1 MRKIES
7 LMCDCEN
14 MTGAVRD
21 DKIALVFETV
31 FQDRA
36 DEDGEVKWDQV
47 LDILNSLGRKV
58 GQDRV
63 AKLRRKFDTDE
74 SGLVDY
80 KDRNFL
86 MAISSIGVAD
96 VNSIQNKVFTTAF
109 KIFDTDEDNLLSLAE
124 ARIILSLFLP
134 VRVQQEQELVET
146 ILYSMDSQKDGY
158 IRQADLIAGVRTSTS
173 FSLSLYREEFI
184 LAGLMVAGFL
194 LYQVAKQYGLVPVI
208 GVYDGP
214 IGT

>member
-1 MRKIES
+1 
-7 LMCDCEN
+7 MCDCEN

>member
-1 MRKIES
+1 
-7 LMCDCEN
+7 MCDCEN

-47 LDILNSLGRKV
+47 LEILNSLGRKV